1 MIENAL
7 EIFLFIICVILSAFF
22 SSSEVALISMTRAR
36 VRTLDNENRV
46 GSHALVALKES
57 PEHLLTTILI
67 GNNIVN
73 ISAASLA
80 TAIAIQWFGD
90 IGVGI
95 ATGVVVIILLV
106 FGEIGP
112 KIYATRAPDSFALTV
127 APIIL
132 FLSKVFAPAIWLVER
147 VSPKLGLGKDAAE
160 PSVTEEEIKEWIDVG
175 KEEGTIEQNEQ
186 DMLYSVLE
194 FGDTTAREIMTPRV
208 DVILI
213 EDTVTF
219 DNAIR
224 IFNET
229 GFSRIPVYHDR
240 IDNIIGILNVKDV
253 FAAMV
258 SRRNNAN
265 ISEVMYDPIF
275 VPETKKIDDL
285 LKELQVHRVQ
295 MAVVIDE
302 YSSFVGI
309 VTVEDILEELVGDIM
324 DEYDKEEP
332 DVQEIAPGVFVVD
345 AQMWIE
351 DANERMEIS
360 LPEDESYDTLGGLLI
375 DRLGH
380 IPLHPGEK
388 AELPEQNIT
397 LSVMQMHGRRIVKV
411 KVLVHAVHGNG
422 KKSADNGSTEEKS
435 L

>member
-7 EIFLFIICVILSAFF
+7 PIFLFVLCVLLSAFF
-22 SSSEVALISMTRAR
+22 SSSEVALISMTRAK

-46 GSHALVALKES
+46 GSHALLALKES

-67 GNNIVN
+67 GNTVVN
-73 ISAASLA
+73 IAAAALA
-80 TAIAIQWFGD
+80 TAIAIQQFGD

-95 ATGVVVIILLV
+95 ATGFVTIVILV

-112 KIYATRAPDSFALTV
+112 KIYASRAPDSFALTV
-127 APIIL
+127 APLIL
-132 FLSKVFAPAIWLVER
+132 FLSKLFTPVIWIVER
-147 VSPKLGLGKDAAE
+147 VSPKLGIGKDSAE
-160 PSVTEEEIKEWIDVG
+160 SAVTEDEIKEWIDVG
-175 KEEGTIEQNEQ
+175 KEDGTIEQEEKE
-186 DMLYSVLE
+186 MLYSVLE

-208 DVILI
+208 NVIVM
-213 EDTVTF
+213 EDTVSF
-219 DNAIR
+219 EEAIR

-229 GFSRIPVYHDR
+229 GFSRIPVYHDQ
-240 IDNIIGILNVKDV
+240 IDNITGIMNVKDV
-253 FAAMV
+253 FSAMV
-258 SRRNNAN
+258 SRRKDST
-265 ISEVMYDPIF
+265 IREIMYDPLF

-324 DEYDKEEP
+324 DEFDKEEP
-332 DVQEIAPGVFVVD
+332 GVQDLAPGVHIVD
-345 AQMWIE
+345 GQMWVE
-351 DANERMEIS
+351 EINRTMNLA
-360 LPEDESYDTLGGLLI
+360 LPTDESYETIGGLVI

-380 IPLHPGEK
+380 LPQHPGEK
-388 AELPEQNIT
+388 VEIDNGRVT
-397 LSVMQMHGRRIVKV
+397 LVVMQMHGRRIVKMKIV
-411 KVLVHAVHGNG
+411 NHAAHGNG
-422 KKSADNGSTEEKS
+422 NVPAGDIPQEK